1 MVSEVFASVCGEGL
15 NVGTMQLF
23 IRLAE
28 CSPGCRHCQSKSAPA
43 AEETFFIRPWPGPQ
57 IQKISNPI
65 NPARLIQKIEKI
77 FPLNIFYSV
86 SFIGGEPLCQAAF
99 IREIAQMFHKKS
111 VNVFADSQLP
121 DGEAFINLYQDVD
134 QWSLTVKNPGKLTT
148 AAKNLRRMENIL
160 SKISPA
166 NCYLK
171 IVVNS
176 DDDPNEFTDFFS
188 NLNLD
193 DFTLVIQPGA
203 EPPSLIKDWDT
214 GTILEWIKT
223 FQPYF
228 QQIRWIPQVH
238 KLLRIP

>member
-1 MVSEVFASVCGEGL
+1 MVSEIFASVCGEGL

-28 CSPGCRHCQSKSAPA
+28 CSPGCRHCRAKNAPP
-43 AEETFFIRPWPGPQ
+43 AEETFIIRPWPGPQ
-57 IQKISNPI
+57 LQKINNPI
-65 NPARLIQKIEKI
+65 SPSRLIQKIEKI

-86 SFIGGEPLCQAAF
+86 SFIGGEPLCQAGF
-99 IREIAQMFHKKS
+99 ISEMAQLLRKKA
-111 VNVFADSQLP
+111 VNVFADSLFPDCEVFNQLYS
-121 DGEAFINLYQDVD
+121 EID
-134 QWSLTVKNPGKLTT
+134 QWSLTLKSPGKLTT

-160 SKISPA
+160 EKVDPS
-166 NCYLK
+166 NCYLR

-176 DDDPNEFTDFFS
+176 DDDPQEFTEFFS

-203 EPPSLIKDWDT
+203 EPPSFIKDWDT

-223 FQPYF
+223 FQPF
-228 QQIRWIPQVH
+228 FLQIRWIPQVH